1 MPEWRN
7 WAGDQACAPAAVER
21 PGSAAEVA
29 AAVQRAAAAGRTVRV
44 AGSGHSFSDVVLTD
58 GLLLSLDRMDRVLDV
73 DRASGLVRAQPGI
86 TLRALNVVL
95 AGHGLAL
102 ANLGDFD
109 GQALAGAIATGTHGT
124 GIGLGNLS
132 TQVEAMELVAG
143 DGSTVRVGADDP
155 EALRAARVGLGALG
169 VMTEL
174 TLRCVPAFALHAV
187 DEPRPLA
194 ATLDALDDLV
204 DGNDHFEL
212 FTFPHTGV
220 ALTKTNNRTDRPP
233 RPPRRARRW
242 VDEVLLENAAF
253 GAVCRVGRARPA
265 WIPRLNRFLT
275 GSFGRRERVDASHR
289 IFATERRIRFTE
301 MEYAVPRAH
310 GREAVERVLGVIE
323 DRGLRISFPL
333 EVRFVAGDDSFLS
346 PAHGRDTCYV
356 AVHVFSG
363 MEWEPYFRAVEEA
376 LDDLGGRPHWGKR
389 HFRDA
394 AALRGRYPEW
404 DAFQAVRRRLDP
416 EGRFANAY
424 VTRVLG

>member
-7 WAGDQACAPAAVER
+7 WAGDQTCAPAALER

-29 AAVQRAAAAGRTVRV
+29 AAVARAADAGQTVRV
-44 AGSGHSFSDVVLTD
+44 AGAGHSFSDVVCTD
-58 GLLLSLDRMDRVLDV
+58 GVLLSLERMDRVLDV
-73 DRASGLVRAQPGI
+73 DRASGLVRVQAGI
-86 TLRALNVVL
+86 GLRALNVAL

-109 GQALAGAIATGTHGT
+109 GQALGGAIATGTHGT
-124 GIGLGNLS
+124 GIGLGNMS
-132 TQVEAMELVAG
+132 TQVEAVELVVG
-143 DGSTVRVGADDP
+143 DGTTVRIDRGDP
-155 EALRAARVGLGALG
+155 DALRGARVGLGALG

-187 DEPRPLA
+187 DEPRPLD
-194 ATLDALDDLV
+194 ATLDALDELV
-204 DGNDHFEL
+204 DANDHFEL
-212 FTFPHTGV
+212 FTFPHTGI

-253 GAVCRVGRARPA
+253 GTACRIGRRRPA
-265 WIPRLNRFLT
+265 LIPRLNRFLA
-275 GSFGRRERVDASHR
+275 GGFSRRERVDSSHR
-289 IFATERRIRFTE
+289 IFATERRVRFTE
-301 MEYAVPRAH
+301 MEHAVPREH
-310 GREAVERVLGVIE
+310 GREAVQRVLGLIE
-323 DRGLRISFPL
+323 ERGLRISFPL
-333 EVRFVAGDDSFLS
+333 EVRFVAGDDSLLS

-376 LDDLGGRPHWGKR
+376 LDGLGARPHWGKR

-394 AALRGRYPEW
+394 TTLCGRYPEW
-404 DAFQAVRRRLDP
+404 EAFQAVRRRLDP
-416 EGRFANAY
+416 AGRFANDHVA
-424 VTRVLG
+424 RVLG